1 MSLGGMS
8 LGQAIAAISAVALV
22 VSLFLAWGGSSVDI
36 PETEIP
42 GALPSGQ
49 QGVPPDLQQAAE
61 QAQQAAEQAQEDAQ
75 SASEVSGWESQ
86 NTLDIYLAILA
97 GLVLIGAV
105 LVITGSPEGLPF
117 APAAATFLLGVIG
130 TILTAYVLIDV
141 PEGVERKIGIYVA
154 TAAVIGVT
162 IGSYLQLRDEVAEGY

>member
-1 MSLGGMS
+1 MGGLS
-8 LGQAIAAISAVALV
+8 PGQMIAGISAVALV

-42 GALPSGQ
+42 GNLPAGAQ
-49 QGVPPDLQQAAE
+49 QGIPPNLQQAAE
-61 QAQQAAEQAQEDAQ
+61 EASQQAQDAADEAEG
-75 SASEVSGWESQ
+75 SAEVSGWESQ
-86 NTLDIYLAILA
+86 NTLDIYLAIVA

-105 LVITGSPEGLPF
+105 MAMTGSPEGFPF

-141 PEGVERKIGIYVA
+141 PEGAERKIGIYIA
-154 TAAVIGVT
+154 TAAIIGIA